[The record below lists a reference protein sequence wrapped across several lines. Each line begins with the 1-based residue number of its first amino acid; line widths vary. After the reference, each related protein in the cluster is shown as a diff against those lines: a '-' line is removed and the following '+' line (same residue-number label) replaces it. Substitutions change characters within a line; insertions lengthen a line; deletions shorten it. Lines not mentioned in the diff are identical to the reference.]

1 MSEPLAIG
9 VDLGGTKIA
18 FALVDRQGAV
28 LHVQRAPTLAGEG
41 PGAVL
46 DRIAGGI
53 EALLA
58 QAGRPVAGIGIG
70 SPGHLDPVAGVVH
83 HAVNLAWRDVRVYDE
98 LRGRLPAGL
107 PLFLQK
113 DTNASAV
120 GEMLFGAAR
129 GERDF
134 VYLAAGTGLGGAAVA
149 GGRLVTGAWN
159 NAMEVGH
166 LSLDPNGRR
175 CGCGTRGCAETVVS
189 GLGLLA
195 GVRERGADFPASP
208 LSGAPDLTTQAILAA
223 ADKSDPLAL
232 AVLDDAGRALGEVM
246 AACACLFNPALIVIG
261 GGMGRA
267 AARWLMP
274 VAQRE
279 LRRRVFPPAVDRLR
293 VAESE
298 ITISAVGAACLVWYD
313 Q

>member
-1 MSEPLAIG
+1 MTESLAAG

-18 FALVDRQGAV
+18 FALVDREGAV
-28 LHVQRAPTLAGEG
+28 LDMQRTPTLASEG
-41 PGAVL
+41 PAAVL
-46 DRIAGGI
+46 DRIAAGI
-53 EALLA
+53 HALLDE
-58 QAGRPVAGIGIG
+58 AGRPVAGVGIG

-83 HAVNLAWRDVRVYDE
+83 NAVNLGWQGVRVYDE
-98 LRGRLPAGL
+98 LRRRLPPGL
-107 PLFLQK
+107 PLYLQK

-129 GERDF
+129 GARDF
-134 VYLAAGTGLGGAAVA
+134 VYLAAGTGLGGAAVT
-149 GGRLVTGAWN
+149 GGRLVTGAAN

-166 LSLDPNGRR
+166 LSLDPDGRL

-195 GVRERGADFPASP
+195 GVRERGAEFPSSP
-208 LSGAPDLTTQAILAA
+208 LSSGPDVTTQAILAA
-223 ADKSDPLAL
+223 ATNGDRLAL

-246 AACACLFNPALIVIG
+246 AACACLFNPALIVVG

-267 AARWLMP
+267 AARWLLP
-274 VAQRE
+274 VAERE
-279 LRRRVFPPAVDRLR
+279 MRRRVFPPAVEGLR
-293 VAESE
+293 IAESE
-298 ITISAVGAACLVWYD
+298 ITISAMGAACLVWYD

>member
-1 MSEPLAIG
+1 MTESLAAG

-18 FALVDRQGAV
+18 FALVDREGAV
-28 LHVQRAPTLAGEG
+28 LDVQRTPTLASEG
-41 PGAVL
+41 PAAVL
-46 DRIAGGI
+46 DRIAAGI
-53 EALLA
+53 HALLDEA
-58 QAGRPVAGIGIG
+58 RRPVAGVGIG

-83 HAVNLAWRDVRVYDE
+83 NAVNLGWQGVRVYDE
-98 LRGRLPAGL
+98 LRRRLPPGL
-107 PLFLQK
+107 PLYLQK

-129 GERDF
+129 GVRDF
-134 VYLAAGTGLGGAAVA
+134 VYLAAGTGLGGAAVT
-149 GGRLVTGAWN
+149 GGRLITGAAN

-166 LSLDPNGRR
+166 LSLDPDGRL

-195 GVRERGADFPASP
+195 GVRERGAEFPDSP
-208 LSGAPDLTTQAILAA
+208 LSGAPDVTTQAILAA
-223 ADKSDPLAL
+223 ATNGDPLAL

-246 AACACLFNPALIVIG
+246 AACACLFNPALIVVG

-267 AARWLMP
+267 AARWLLP
-274 VAQRE
+274 VAERE
-279 LRRRVFPPAVDRLR
+279 MRRRVFPPAVEGLR
-293 VAESE
+293 IAESE
-298 ITISAVGAACLVWYD
+298 ITISAMGAACLVWYD

>member
-1 MSEPLAIG
+1 MTEPLAAG

-18 FALVDRQGAV
+18 FALVDREGAV
-28 LHVQRAPTLAGEG
+28 LDVRRTPTLAGEG
-41 PGAVL
+41 PAAVL
-46 DRIAGGI
+46 DRIAAGI
-53 EALLA
+53 RALLDE
-58 QAGRPVAGIGIG
+58 AGRPVAGVGIG

-83 HAVNLAWRDVRVYDE
+83 NAVNLGWQGVRVYDE
-98 LRGRLPAGL
+98 LRRRLPPGL
-107 PLFLQK
+107 PLYLQK

-129 GERDF
+129 GARDF
-134 VYLAAGTGLGGAAVA
+134 VYLAAGTGLGGAAVT
-149 GGRLVTGAWN
+149 GGRLITGASN

-166 LSLDPNGRR
+166 LSLDPDGRL

-195 GVRERGADFPASP
+195 GVRERGSEFPGSP
-208 LSGAPDLTTQAILAA
+208 LSGAPDVTTQAILAA
-223 ADKSDPLAL
+223 ATNGDRLAL

-246 AACACLFNPALIVIG
+246 AACACLFNPALIVVG

-267 AARWLMP
+267 AARWLLP
-274 VAQRE
+274 VAERE
-279 LRRRVFPPAVDRLR
+279 MRRRVFPPAVEGLR
-293 VAESE
+293 IAESE
-298 ITISAVGAACLVWYD
+298 ITISAMGAACLVWYD